1 MTRSALLTRVA
12 PVYTKDMTPMP
23 QPSPLLVDHL
33 AYCRA
38 RGLRDSTVT
47 QRGRAV
53 RRFIRRVGCDP
64 LDATENQ
71 AIVWFASLTGTIGGR
86 SVDLSHV
93 RSYCR
98 WAVRFGHRPVEA
110 TRLLDMPRRSRRL
123 PRPIATDRL
132 TVALDNAYDPRLRA
146 ILILGAYAGLRACE
160 IARLDWRDVSD
171 DAIVIRDGKGGHQR
185 VVPMHSRVATALA
198 GVPTMSGPVLPRH
211 DGKPGHMTAMR
222 VSGLANEHLHNLGI
236 ADTLHSL
243 RHSFASRMYSVSLD
257 IRVVQEALG
266 HQSIGT
272 TAGYVALDTT
282 KARGYVAAL

>member
-1 MTRSALLTRVA
+1 MSLDPL
-12 PVYTKDMTPMP
+12 
-23 QPSPLLVDHL
+23 PLLADHMT
-33 AYCRA
+33 YCRA
-38 RGLRDSTVT
+38 RGLRDTTVT

-71 AIVWFASLTGTIGGR
+71 AIVWFSMLTGTIGSR
-86 SVDLSHV
+86 SVELSHV

-98 WAVRFGHRPVEA
+98 WAVRFEHRAMDP

-123 PRPIATDRL
+123 PRPISTDRL
-132 TVALDNAYDPRLRA
+132 AVALDNASDVRVRA

-160 IARLDWRDVSD
+160 IARLNWRDVSD
-171 DAIVIRDGKGGHQR
+171 DAIIVRDGKGGHQR
-185 VVPMHSRVATALA
+185 VIPLHPRVALALA
-198 GVPTMSGPVLPRH
+198 GVPTMGGPVLPRL
-211 DGKPGHMTAMR
+211 DGKPGGMTPMR
-222 VSGLANEHLHNLGI
+222 VSNLANAHLHSLGI
-236 ADTLHSL
+236 PDTLHSL
-243 RHSFASRMYSVSLD
+243 RHSFASRMYNISLD